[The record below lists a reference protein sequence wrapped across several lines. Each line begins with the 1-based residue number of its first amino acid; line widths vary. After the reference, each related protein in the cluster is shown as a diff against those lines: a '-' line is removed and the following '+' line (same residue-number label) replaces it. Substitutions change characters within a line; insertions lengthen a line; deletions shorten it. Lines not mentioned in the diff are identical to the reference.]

1 MGCFCFTEL
10 GYGNNAPKMET
21 TAIYDVSKEEFTIN
35 CPTPQSQKY
44 WITNGACHANWAI
57 VFAQTIINGK
67 NEGINS
73 FLVQIR
79 DDQMKPMPGVFI
91 EDMGVKIG
99 LNGVDNGRLIFT
111 NVVIKREQMLNK
123 LNDVKPNGEFVSK

>member
-1 MGCFCFTEL
+1 
-10 GYGNNAPKMET
+10 
-21 TAIYDVSKEEFTIN
+21 
-35 CPTPQSQKY
+35 
-44 WITNGACHANWAI
+44 
-57 VFAQTIINGK
+57 
-67 NEGINS
+67 
-73 FLVQIR
+73 
-79 DDQMKPMPGVFI
+79 MKPMPGVFI